1 MAPSDR
7 FQKETNIDFHF
18 FFFLQKDLN
27 LILQHSR
34 NR

>member
-18 FFFLQKDLN
+18 FFLQKDLN